1 MSTSSD
7 SAEEIVRLS
16 LEGFEVVARLTGN
29 MAKEMAV
36 LLYAMSKDTKK
47 KTKGQTRI
55 NNMLKSNSNLR
66 IFTIKKDEYQDFKKQ
81 AKRYGVLY
89 SALYKKS
96 EKNKD
101 GVIDILVREEDA
113 VRVNR
118 IIERFNLTTVDTT
131 KIESKIEKID
141 IEKEQKKEEKVEVQ
155 KTIQEKNT
163 SDDLLNKLLKKEP
176 VNEENDTPSNIQNT
190 EKETQLEN
198 LLKTREKNE
207 KIKEEK
213 PSMREELNKIKQE
226 KAEKEK
232 IKSKEEIKETSK
244 KETMKLNTNNQ
255 KRERRKKKGAN
266 SMSTIN
272 DILKSAINNVQ
283 KEQKDF
289 NVEEWAK
296 NKQHDREFA
305 YQTQDE
311 MAKKITEYGEIY
323 KTYLDVQSRFP
334 NYSVGNALLVTAQN
348 PKATQLKDAESWKK
362 DKINFIGKPN
372 PIIILEP
379 GNIYTREDGTEA
391 QGYDPKNVYD
401 ISDMRVKRQLNT
413 VPYTHESILK
423 AVLSMSPVQVEIV
436 QNTSN
441 SSKLVNFNADT
452 RTIEVSQNAEVKET
466 IQGLIREVA
475 SIHLLSFADTEL
487 NNFKNESVAYMI
499 SKRYG
504 MPTNNFNFDKIPQ
517 ELKEMTAQE
526 VKAELAK
533 GAECLQILTEGMDR
547 EIGMNSKT
555 KTNREYER

>member
-155 KTIQEKNT
+155 KAIQEKNT

-232 IKSKEEIKETSK
+232 IKSKEEIKET
-244 KETMKLNTNNQ
+244 
-255 KRERRKKKGAN
+255 
-266 SMSTIN
+266 
-272 DILKSAINNVQ
+272 
-283 KEQKDF
+283 
-289 NVEEWAK
+289 
-296 NKQHDREFA
+296 
-305 YQTQDE
+305 
-311 MAKKITEYGEIY
+311 AKKITEYGEIY

-533 GAECLQILTEGMDR
+533 GAECLQILTEGMDK